1 MTTAVPLASTTP
13 PSGSRCPAR
22 LITGIRDAVAQ
33 HATWPQ
39 TAELVGAQV
48 RRHLPGPDILTAQE
62 RLGDP
67 AHYQT
72 HLLHVEPDGSFSV
85 LALVWRPGQ
94 ATTIHDHV
102 AWGAFAVLQGS
113 EHEETF
119 ALTPDQ
125 VALVPAVT
133 SQNNPGDVS
142 AFAPPG
148 DIHRVT
154 NPTDAIV
161 IELHVYGTDVGRL
174 GTSVRRVYDLPLRT
188 SRYLTDNPSRCGALG
203 PGAT

>member
-1 MTTAVPLASTTP
+1 MTTAVPTAFSP
-13 PSGSRCPAR
+13 PLFGSRCPAG
-22 LITGIRDAVAQ
+22 LITGIRSAVAQ
-33 HATWPQ
+33 HASWPQ
-39 TAELVGAQV
+39 TAELVGEQV
-48 RRHLPGPDILTAQE
+48 RRHLPDPDILTAQE

-67 AHYQT
+67 SRYQA

-85 LALVWRPGQ
+85 VALVWRPGQ

-125 VALVPAVT
+125 AALVPLAT
-133 SQNNPGDVS
+133 NQNKAGDVS

-148 DIHRVT
+148 DIHRII
-154 NPTDAIV
+154 NPTDATV
-161 IELHVYGTDVGRL
+161 IQLHVYGTDVGRL
-174 GTSVRRVYDLPLRT
+174 GTSVRRVYDLPLRRT
-188 SRYLTDNPSRCGALG
+188 
-203 PGAT
+203 PG

>member
-1 MTTAVPLASTTP
+1 MVTAVPTTSP
-13 PSGSRCPAR
+13 TPLLSSRCPAG
-22 LITGIRDAVAQ
+22 LIAGIRWAVAQ
-33 HATWPQ
+33 HGSWPQ
-39 TAELVGAQV
+39 TAELVGEQA

-67 AHYQT
+67 ARYQA

-85 LALVWRPGQ
+85 VALVWRPGQ

-102 AWGAFAVLQGS
+102 AWGAFAVLQGT

-125 VALVPAVT
+125 AALRLLAAN
-133 SQNNPGDVS
+133 QNNAGDVT

-148 DIHRVT
+148 DIHRII
-154 NPTDAIV
+154 NPTDATV
-161 IELHVYGTDVGRL
+161 IQLHVYGTDVGRL
-174 GTSVRRVYDLPLRT
+174 GTSVRRVYDLPLLVPPT
-188 SRYLTDNPSRCGALG
+188 
-203 PGAT
+203 

>member
-1 MTTAVPLASTTP
+1 MTTTVPAVSEVPLLS
-13 PSGSRCPAR
+13 SRCPGSLTA
-22 LITGIRDAVAQ
+22 GIRQAVGQ
-33 HATWPQ
+33 HGSWQ
-39 TAELVGAQV
+39 RTADLVSEQV

-67 AHYQT
+67 SRYQA

-85 LALVWRPGQ
+85 VALVWQPGQ

-102 AWGAFAVLQGS
+102 AWGAFAVLQGT
-113 EHEETF
+113 EYEETF

-125 VALVPAVT
+125 AALTPLAKN
-133 SQNNPGDVS
+133 QNNAADVS

-154 NPTDAIV
+154 NRADATV
-161 IELHVYGTDVGRL
+161 IQLHVYGTDLGRL
-174 GTSVRRVYDLPLRT
+174 GTSVRRVYDLPVRGT
-188 SRYLTDNPSRCGALG
+188 LT
-203 PGAT
+203 

>member
-1 MTTAVPLASTTP
+1 MTTSVATASTTP
-13 PSGSRCPAR
+13 LPGSRCPAG
-22 LITGIRDAVAQ
+22 LITGIRHAVAQ
-33 HATWPQ
+33 HASWPQ
-39 TAELVGAQV
+39 TAELVGKQV
-48 RRHLPGPDILTAQE
+48 RQHLPGPDILTAQE

-67 AHYQT
+67 LRYRA

-85 LALVWRPGQ
+85 VALVWRPGQ

-125 VALVPAVT
+125 AALVPLARN
-133 SQNNPGDVS
+133 QNNAGDVS

-148 DIHRVT
+148 DIHRII
-154 NPTDAIV
+154 NP
-161 IELHVYGTDVGRL
+161 
-174 GTSVRRVYDLPLRT
+174 
-188 SRYLTDNPSRCGALG
+188 
-203 PGAT
+203 